1 MKKMF
6 KLFGLAVVMF
16 AFTATAFGQTSA
28 TANAGA
34 RIIAPLSIAVVNDMH
49 FGTIMRGTS
58 ASTVLL
64 TPAGV
69 RSIATGNATLS
80 ALAPASSAASFTVTG
95 EPLLTYAITLPADGT
110 VTITG
115 PVPAMAING
124 FTSSPATTGAL
135 SAGGT
140 QTLTVGGTLSV
151 AAGQTSGT
159 YTGTFSVSVNYN

>member
-6 KLFGLAVVMF
+6 KSFGLAVVML

-34 RIIAPLSIAVVNDMH
+34 RIISPLSIAVVNNMH
-49 FGTIMRGTS
+49 FGTIMRGT
-58 ASTVLL
+58 ASTILL
-64 TPAGV
+64 TPAGA
-69 RSIATGNATLS
+69 RSVATGTATLS
-80 ALAPASSAASFTVTG
+80 ALAPVHSAASFTVTG
-95 EPLLTYAITLPADGT
+95 EPLLTYAITLPTDGT

-115 PVPAMAING
+115 PGPAMAING
-124 FTSSPATTGAL
+124 FSSSPATTGAL

-140 QTLTVGGTLSV
+140 ETLTVGGTLSV